1 MENKKENDDMTNKKR
16 SRGTYLSYLSQP
28 LDKQKI
34 PRLTLF
40 STANSNVN
48 DASATESL
56 MSSECCRNEDVD
68 AESEYNATLFTER

>member
-1 MENKKENDDMTNKKR
+1 MTNKKR

-28 LDKQKI
+28 LNKQKI
-34 PRLTLF
+34 PRVTLF
-40 STANSNVN
+40 SRANSNVN

-68 AESEYNATLFTER
+68 AESEHSATLFTER